1 MKKLSV
7 IVVVMMMAIG
17 AFAADSNEVTSINA
31 VGFIR
36 TTVPDGG
43 WELISLPFENLDGDV
58 TATVAEL
65 LPDAPDGTR
74 AWFYRDGVWQA
85 ETKVAFLGWN
95 PGTNEFIRSDAL
107 FVNAPSGGGDVD
119 LTIMGEVP
127 SANTAPDTTVPLP
140 TGWTLVG
147 FAYPTDI
154 ALLDSALNVSANDG
168 DRLWWWDSTGDS
180 SWNATTRV
188 AFLGW
193 NPSTVT
199 LEAGRGYFY
208 NSVSTFDWI
217 ETKPY
222 VWP

>member
-1 MKKLSV
+1 MKKLSLFAV
-7 IVVVMMMAIG
+7 ASMIAVG
-17 AFAADSNEVTSINA
+17 AFAASNEVTSVNA

-36 TTVPDGG
+36 TTVASGG
-43 WELISLPFENLDGDV
+43 WELISLPFENLDGDA
-58 TATVAEL
+58 TATIAEI

-74 AWFYRDGVWQA
+74 AWYYIDGAWEA
-85 ETKVAFLGWN
+85 ETKVAFLGWD

-107 FVNAPSGGGDVD
+107 FVNVPASGGPVE

-127 SANTAPDTTVPLP
+127 DANTATESTVILGS
-140 TGWTLVG
+140 GWTLMG
-147 FAYPTDI
+147 YAYPSDI
-154 ALLDSALNVSANDG
+154 ALLDSSLNVTANDG
-168 DRLWWWDSTGDS
+168 DRLWWWNPADGGA
-180 SWNATTRV
+180 WEATTRV

-193 NPSTVT
+193 DPSDIT

-208 NSVSTFDWI
+208 DSQSTFDWI